1 MEETN
6 KTNISEPQPTSLP
19 WHIHIDK
26 IPQQGAKK
34 SGRFIHVE
42 EPLYECLFYVAD
54 EQIEVKGFSTHDIQ
68 NGVQLY
74 DVTLP
79 EGKELIDD
87 IKGISAS
94 MKDGA
99 HFLFNILYPPFFR
112 EMSNKEKVTRSID
125 DHKGTIDKLADM

>member
-26 IPQQGAKK
+26 TPKQGTKK
-34 SGRFIHVE
+34 SGRLIHVE
-42 EPLYECLFYVAD
+42 EPLYECLFYVGD
-54 EQIEVKGFSTHDIQ
+54 QPIEVKGFSIHDTE
-68 NGVQLY
+68 NGVQIY

-79 EGKELIDD
+79 NGKELTDD

-99 HFLFNILYPPFFR
+99 HFLYNILYPPFFR
-112 EMSNKEKVTRSID
+112 ETPNKEKVARAID
-125 DHKGTIDKLADM
+125 DHKDTLDKLADM

>member
-1 MEETN
+1 MESTN
-6 KTNISEPQPTSLP
+6 KTNIFESKPTSLP

-26 IPQQGAKK
+26 TPRQGAKQ
-34 SGRFIHVE
+34 SGRLIHVE
-42 EPLYECLFYVAD
+42 EPLYECSFYIGD
-54 EQIEVKGFSTHDIQ
+54 NPIESKGFSTHDIE

-79 EGKELIDD
+79 NGKELIDD

-99 HFLFNILYPPFFR
+99 YFLYNILYPPFFR
-112 EMSNKEKVTRSID
+112 DMANKEKVARAIN
-125 DHKGTIDKLADM
+125 DHKDTLDRLA